1 VFAIHVQ
8 PQAKPPYISAFKQ
21 ACIENAKES
30 LKEEG
35 IVRFDIVRQQ
45 DDPTHFILIEVYRN
59 KDAPSKHK
67 ETMHY
72 RNWRDEVLPM
82 MAQPRKSP
90 FSPTSIRTIKTG
102 LDGPMPNQNGSHDAV

>member
-1 VFAIHVQ
+1 MFVIHVQ
-8 PQAKPPYISAFKQ
+8 AQVKPPYISAFKQ

-35 IVRFDIVRQQ
+35 IVRFDIVQQQ

-72 RNWRDEVLPM
+72 RSWRDKVLPM
-82 MAQPRKSP
+82 MAQPRKSTF
-90 FSPTSIRTIKTG
+90 FSNIYPDDK
-102 LDGPMPNQNGSHDAV
+102 NWA